1 MVQEML
7 TVVLTGLLVVF
18 SVLILLTFLI
28 WLYGKIIYSIQSQ
41 NKGSADSTSTEK
53 KTDNVA
59 TKAPMQAAAAPQGI
73 SNEVLTVIAAAV
85 ASMGS
90 AAGVQYTVRSVR
102 REGTARPVWRSAGV
116 YENSRPFS
124 S

>member
-1 MVQEML
+1 MR
-7 TVVLTGLLVVF
+7 
-18 SVLILLTFLI
+18 
-28 WLYGKIIYSIQSQ
+28 K
-41 NKGSADSTSTEK
+41 K

-59 TKAPMQAAAAPQGI
+59 MMETKAPMQATAAPQGI
-73 SNEVLTVIAAAV
+73 SNEVLAVIAAAV

-90 AAGVQYTVRSVR
+90 AAGVRYAVRSVR
-102 REGTARPVWRSAGV
+102 REETARPAWRSAGV